1 MVEAV
6 QKEQYLFTNRR
17 CPEIR
22 SVFAVTERDRRSG
35 IKILSPVFG
44 EMIRHFSVS

>member
-1 MVEAV
+1 V
-6 QKEQYLFTNRR
+6 QKEQYSFANQR

-35 IKILSPVFG
+35 VEI
-44 EMIRHFSVS
+44 FSAITEK